1 MAEAEV
7 RLIDIAEIEQ
17 QVFTRSDIS
26 GHQVT
31 RHVLSKELTGMDNLV
46 ADYLTF
52 PPGFVH
58 HMHLH
63 PYADI
68 VMIPFSGCFQFL
80 GESGEP
86 VDVSPGQ
93 ILVIPRGK
101 WHEARN
107 VGTVDSHVL
116 HLFSGVGS
124 AEDAGFEAY
133 DGQTGASGSMR
144 HTKGSR
150 GCG

>member
-7 RLIDIAEIEQ
+7 RLLDIAEIEQ
-17 QVFTRSDIS
+17 QVFTRWDIS

-31 RHVLSKELTGMDNLV
+31 RHLLSKELTATPDLV

-58 HMHLH
+58 HMHRHL
-63 PYADI
+63 YADI
-68 VMIPFSGCFQFL
+68 VMIPFSGSFQFL
-80 GESGEP
+80 GESGGP
-86 VDVSPGQ
+86 VEVSPGHV
-93 ILVIPRGK
+93 LVIPRGS

-107 VGTVDSHVL
+107 VGTVDSEVL

-124 AEDAGFEAY
+124 AEDIGYEAY
-133 DGQTGASGSMR
+133 DRHGGASGSLQR
-144 HTKGSR
+144 KKGDSA
-150 GCG
+150 CA

>member
-7 RLIDIAEIEQ
+7 RLLDIAEIDQ

-31 RHVLSKELTGMDNLV
+31 RHLLSKELSGTDDLV

-58 HMHLH
+58 HMHRH

-68 VMIPFSGCFQFL
+68 VMIPFTGSFQFL
-80 GESGEP
+80 GESGDSVE
-86 VDVSPGQ
+86 VSPGQ

-107 VGTVDSHVL
+107 VGAVDSQIL

-124 AEDAGFEAY
+124 AEYIGYEVY
-133 DGQTGASGSMR
+133 DGQTGASASLR
-144 HTKGSR
+144 HAKGS
-150 GCG
+150 GG